1 MICRI
6 SLQNCGTEDVS
17 KEDMERL
24 NSTRWLYDVILNA
37 YISLIMQKNEVI
49 GVSKNEKSKKHVI
62 FSTWFY
68 TRLCGDSLEDKDEIN
83 YFKVDSW
90 SKKKGDIFEY
100 KKIIFPVN
108 INKSHW
114 ACVIVDV
121 QNKNLKGY
129 DSMDGNLEEVMIR
142 ILGYL
147 MCEHQRK
154 KGKELDLSTWVI
166 LQQGGNKR

>member
-1 MICRI
+1 M
-6 SLQNCGTEDVS
+6 
-17 KEDMERL
+17 
-24 NSTRWLYDVILNA
+24 
-37 YISLIMQKNEVI
+37 
-49 GVSKNEKSKKHVI
+49 
-62 FSTWFY
+62 
-68 TRLCGDSLEDKDEIN
+68 EDKDEIN

-154 KGKELDLSTWVI
+154 KGKELDLSKWVI
-166 LQQGGNKR
+166 LYNKGEIKVYPYNRMAMTVEYFAACLCC